1 LREQLIPLP
10 VAVAAAVGQ
19 IALRMQVAPADLVVV
34 EQVVQQ
40 QQVVHRRLQQLVDSL
55 LTEMQVPLEDQ
66 TLTKVVA
73 VVVQELQVPFE
84 TVETAELFGE

>member
-1 LREQLIPLP
+1 
-10 VAVAAAVGQ
+10 VAVVVAVGQ
-19 IALRMQVAPADLVVV
+19 AALHTQVAPADPEAV

-40 QQVVHRRLQQLVDSL
+40 QQVVWRTLQQLVDSL

-66 TLTKVVA
+66 ILTKVAA
-73 VVVQELQVPFE
+73 VVVQELQVPFV

>member
-1 LREQLIPLP
+1 
-10 VAVAAAVGQ
+10 VAVLVAVGQ
-19 IALRMQVAPADLVVV
+19 AALHTQVAPADPEAV

-40 QQVVHRRLQQLVDSL
+40 QQVVWRTLQQLVDSL

-66 TLTKVVA
+66 ILTKAAA
-73 VVVQELQVPFE
+73 VVVQELQVPFV

>member
-1 LREQLIPLP
+1 
-10 VAVAAAVGQ
+10 VAVVVAVGQ
-19 IALRMQVAPADLVVV
+19 AALHTQVAPADPEAV

-40 QQVVHRRLQQLVDSL
+40 QQVVWRTLQQLVDSL

-66 TLTKVVA
+66 ILTKVAA
-73 VVVQELQVPFE
+73 VVVQALQVPFV